1 MHRTPIRPRAPAK
14 VVLTPPEKVPLP
26 PGLFPVVG
34 PDTARRERIKN
45 QINRDWS
52 PVTDD
57 VEETVAESPP
67 AKEEARLE
75 VNINKSPLSIGTH
88 LRKKVTLTFS
98 PPTARVV
105 NKTFTKTTPPK
116 GGKETSRETEAKNC
130 IARAKLHLNDS
141 RNLKTEI
148 KQGVQTA
155 VERLYDLYKETEAE
169 LGRALANNR
178 GGLGERESSCKE
190 VQTEAQIQEPD
201 RRRNTE
207 ESKIMG
213 KIEEQ
218 TALIQKS
225 LERMNNLEQVI
236 QKYGSESSKES
247 TLKMSYASVAAVRP
261 GVKPPTYRTLHSVA
275 VSSGKENASADEVL
289 KEVREALNARQGG
302 IEVER
307 VRKARDG
314 RVIISCRS
322 PEEREKLKQKLSEK
336 KARLTAEDITNKQ
349 PMVMITGVLR
359 SHTDDDLFEAL
370 RNQNELVFEGLEEGD
385 DRMEVAYKI
394 RGRNPNTH
402 RVIMKVSPPLWRRM
416 VDTGTVRVDLQ
427 TLQVT
432 DRSPLTQCTI
442 CLGFGHGKKLCTE
455 TQVMCS
461 HCGGPHTRNEC
472 EEYTVG
478 APPKC
483 KNCTREKKAEA
494 DHNAFS
500 ETCPVRARWDAIVR
514 ATVAYS

>member
-1 MHRTPIRPRAPAK
+1 MTSPQS
-14 VVLTPPEKVPLP
+14 
-26 PGLFPVVG
+26 VG
-34 PDTARRERIKN
+34 SQPT
-45 QINRDWS
+45 
-52 PVTDD
+52 
-57 VEETVAESPP
+57 
-67 AKEEARLE
+67 
-75 VNINKSPLSIGTH
+75 
-88 LRKKVTLTFS
+88 KKVTLTFS
-98 PPTARVV
+98 PPSRRLPNRTYI
-105 NKTFTKTTPPK
+105 KTTPPK
-116 GGKETSRETEAKNC
+116 AEKYKSRETEAKAC
-130 IARAKLHLNDS
+130 MAKVNLHLGNS

-148 KQGVQTA
+148 KQGVQNA
-155 VERLYDLYKETEAE
+155 VDRLHALFKESEGELEKALADKGRAAQGEQAKRTSDAQTQTQIENQERPVMIDPHQIVNWSMEEEDKAFLKKGWEDLALNFERQAELLKKVTEEMNNYKE
-169 LGRALANNR
+169 
-178 GGLGERESSCKE
+178 
-190 VQTEAQIQEPD
+190 
-201 RRRNTE
+201 
-207 ESKIMG
+207 
-213 KIEEQ
+213 
-218 TALIQKS
+218 
-225 LERMNNLEQVI
+225 VI
-236 QKYGSESSKES
+236 QKHVAEGSEAKEVRR
-247 TLKMSYASVAAVRP
+247 SYASVAAVRP

-483 KNCTREKKAEA
+483 KNCTREKKAEV

-514 ATVAYS
+514 ATVAYC